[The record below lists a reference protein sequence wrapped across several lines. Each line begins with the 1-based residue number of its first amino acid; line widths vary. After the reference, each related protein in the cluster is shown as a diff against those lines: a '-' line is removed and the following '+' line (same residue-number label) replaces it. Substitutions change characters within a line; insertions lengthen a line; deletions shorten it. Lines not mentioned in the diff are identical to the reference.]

1 MHFYLIAQIELKT
14 TAPCRNTTPSR
25 IGFGTIHMLNRN
37 QLHPYQQ
44 EIIKR
49 AAQTPNMG
57 LFLPPGLGKSVTALT
72 IIAEQFKGK
81 TLIIAP
87 KRVAE
92 TVWDAECK
100 KWSHLSSLK
109 VSKLLGPVSQR
120 LSGLKTEADVYLI
133 NLENVAWLCGL
144 SDKLVF
150 TNLVIDESSRFKDP
164 STKRFKALKKHLKG
178 FSRRLILTGTPTP
191 QGMGDLWSQVGIL
204 DLGERLETSLTRF
217 RDKYM
222 TPDQMNRHTRVVYS
236 WKLKENADTTIK
248 DKISDICFSL
258 KAEDYLQLPA
268 LTTLYHQVEIDKPV
282 RAKYDELRK
291 NMVADIG
298 KEKITAPTAAA
309 LANKLLQ
316 FTSGAV
322 YGEDGQTQEV
332 HRSKLEYLESV
343 MEESSSPT
351 LVFYHFKHSLQR
363 IRLQFPQAVVLDD
376 DNIEA
381 WRRGEIRMLLAH
393 PQSGGI
399 GLNLQCNAGD
409 TAQTVWYDLPWSSEN
424 YIQANARVY
433 RQGQEKPVI
442 IHHLVMANS
451 IDEQVVKALDGKI
464 NLQEALLNSLNFAL
478 L

>member
-1 MHFYLIAQIELKT
+1 MLKRT
-14 TAPCRNTTPSR
+14 
-25 IGFGTIHMLNRN
+25 
-37 QLHPYQQ
+37 QLHQYQQ
-44 EIIKR
+44 EIIEK
-49 AAQTPNMG
+49 AKSTPNLG
-57 LFLPPGLGKSVTALT
+57 LFLPPGLGKTTTTLT
-72 IIAEQFKGK
+72 IISEQFEGK

-92 TVWDAECK
+92 TVWDTEVQ
-100 KWSHLSSLK
+100 KWEHLKHLR
-109 VSKLLGPVSQR
+109 VSKMIGSSTQR
-120 LSGLKTEADVYLI
+120 MAGLKAEADIYLI

-191 QGMGDLWSQVGIL
+191 QGMQDLWSQVGIL
-204 DLGERLETSLTRF
+204 DLGQRLETSLTKF

-222 TPDQMNRHTRVVYS
+222 VPDQMNRHTRVVYN
-236 WKLKENADTTIK
+236 WKLTPGSDKIINN
-248 DKISDICFSL
+248 KISDVCLSL
-258 KAEDYLQLPA
+258 NAQDYLQLP
-268 LTTLYHQVEIDKPV
+268 TLSNVYHPIVFDPQI
-282 RAKYDELRK
+282 RNKYDQLRK
-291 NMVADIG
+291 DMVVEVK

-316 FTSGAV
+316 FTSGSV
-322 YGEDGQTQEV
+322 YDEAGEAQEV
-332 HRSKLEYLESV
+332 HRSKLERLESI

-363 IRLQFPQAVVLDD
+363 IRLLFPEAVVLDD

-399 GLNLQCNAGD
+399 GLNLQCNVGD
-409 TAQTVWYDLPWSSEN
+409 TAQTVWFDLPWSSEN
-424 YIQANARVY
+424 YIQANARIY
-433 RQGQEKPVI
+433 RQGQEKPVV
-442 IHHLVMANS
+442 IHHLTMAGS
-451 IDEQVVKALDGKI
+451 IDEHVVKVLEGKI
-464 NLQEALLNSLNFAL
+464 NLQDALLEALNFAL

>member
-1 MHFYLIAQIELKT
+1 MLK
-14 TAPCRNTTPSR
+14 RK
-25 IGFGTIHMLNRN
+25 
-37 QLHPYQQ
+37 QLHQYQQ
-44 EIIKR
+44 EIIEK
-49 AAQTPNMG
+49 AKSIPNLG
-57 LFLPPGLGKSVTALT
+57 LFLPPGLGKTTTTLT
-72 IIAEQFKGK
+72 IISEQFAGK

-92 TVWDAECK
+92 TVWDTEVQ
-100 KWSHLSSLK
+100 KWEHLKHLR
-109 VSKLLGPVSQR
+109 VSKMIGSSTQR
-120 LSGLKTEADVYLI
+120 MAGLNAEADVYLI

-191 QGMGDLWSQVGIL
+191 QGMQDLWSQVGIL
-204 DLGERLETSLTRF
+204 DLGQRLETSLTKF

-222 TPDQMNRHTRVVYS
+222 VPDQMNRHTRVVYS
-236 WKLKENADTTIK
+236 WKFKPGCDQIVQ
-248 DKISDICFSL
+248 DKISDICYSL
-258 KAEDYLQLPA
+258 KAEDYLQLPEC
-268 LTTLYHQVEIDKPV
+268 TSLYHPIEIDKSI
-282 RAKYDELRK
+282 RNQYNELRK
-291 NMVADIG
+291 DMVTQVK

-322 YGEDGQTQEV
+322 YNEAGEAQEV
-332 HRSKLEYLESV
+332 HSSKLERLESI
-343 MEESSSPT
+343 MEESASPT

-363 IRLQFPQAVVLDD
+363 IRLAFPQAVVLDD

-399 GLNLQCNAGD
+399 GLNLQCNTGD
-409 TAQTVWYDLPWSSEN
+409 TAQTVWFDLPWSSEN
-424 YIQANARVY
+424 YIQANARIY

-442 IHHLVMANS
+442 IHHLTVCNS
-451 IDEQVVKALDGKI
+451 IDEHVVKVLEGKI
-464 NLQEALLNSLNFAL
+464 NLQDALLNALNFAL

>member
-1 MHFYLIAQIELKT
+1 MGNVAQ
-14 TAPCRNTTPSR
+14 R
-25 IGFGTIHMLNRN
+25 
-37 QLHPYQQ
+37 Q
-44 EIIKR
+44 
-49 AAQTPNMG
+49 AALDQ
-57 LFLPPGLGKSVTALT
+57 
-72 IIAEQFKGK
+72 
-81 TLIIAP
+81 
-87 KRVAE
+87 
-92 TVWDAECK
+92 DA
-100 KWSHLSSLK
+100 
-109 VSKLLGPVSQR
+109 
-120 LSGLKTEADVYLI
+120 DIYLI

-204 DLGERLETSLTRF
+204 DLGARLETSLTRF

-222 TPDQMNRHTRVVYS
+222 MPDQMNRHTRVVYS
-236 WKLKENADTTIK
+236 WKLREGCDGIIK

-258 KAEDYLQLPA
+258 KAEDYLQLPSC
-268 LTTLYHQVEIDKPV
+268 TSLYQKIEVEPQIRK
-282 RAKYDELRK
+282 KYDQLRK
-291 NMVADIG
+291 DMVVDIK

-322 YGEDGQTQEV
+322 YNEAGEAQEI
-332 HRSKLEYLESV
+332 HRAKLECLESI

-363 IRLQFPQAVVLDD
+363 LRLLFPQAVVLDD

-399 GLNLQCNAGD
+399 GLNLQCNVGD
-409 TAQTVWYDLPWSSEN
+409 TAQTVWFDLPWSSEN
-424 YIQANARVY
+424 YIQANARIY
-433 RQGQEKPVI
+433 RQGQEKPVV
-442 IHHLVMANS
+442 IHHLTMAGS
-451 IDEQVVKALDGKI
+451 IDEQVVKVLEGKI
-464 NLQEALLNSLNFAL
+464 NLQDALLNSLNFAL

>member
-1 MHFYLIAQIELKT
+1 
-14 TAPCRNTTPSR
+14 
-25 IGFGTIHMLNRN
+25 MLLRS
-37 QLHPYQQ
+37 QLHPYQLDLI
-44 EIIKR
+44 EK
-49 AAQTPNMG
+49 AKTCSNLG
-57 LFLPPGLGKSVTALT
+57 LFLPPGLGKTTTTLT
-72 IIAEQFKGK
+72 IIAEQFQGK

-92 TVWDAECK
+92 TVWDAEVK
-100 KWSHLSSLK
+100 KWEHLSHLTTSKIMGSPAQRISSLNTD
-109 VSKLLGPVSQR
+109 S
-120 LSGLKTEADVYLI
+120 DIYLI
-133 NLENVAWLCGL
+133 NLENVAWLCEL
-144 SDKLVF
+144 SNKLVF

-191 QGMGDLWSQVGIL
+191 QGMSDLWSQVGIL

-236 WKLKENADTTIK
+236 WKLKGGCDEVIK

-258 KAEDYLQLPA
+258 KAEDYLQLPSC
-268 LTTLYHQVEIDKPV
+268 TSLYHKIEIDKNV
-282 RAKYDELRK
+282 KAKYDELRK
-291 NMVADIG
+291 DMVAEIKG
-298 KEKITAPTAAA
+298 EKITAPTAAA

-322 YGEDGQTQEV
+322 YNEEGEPQEV
-332 HRSKLEYLESV
+332 HRAKLEYLESI

-351 LVFYHFKHSLQR
+351 LVFYHFKHSLN
-363 IRLQFPQAVVLDD
+363 RLRLTFPQAVVLDD
-376 DNIEA
+376 DNIAA
-381 WRRGEIRMLLAH
+381 WNRGEIRMLLAH

-399 GLNLQCNAGD
+399 GLNLQCNVGE
-409 TAQTVWYDLPWSSEN
+409 TAQTVWFDLPWSSEN
-424 YIQANARVY
+424 YIQANARIY

-442 IHHLVMANS
+442 IHHLTATGT
-451 IDEQVVKALDGKI
+451 IDEHVVKVLEGKI
-464 NLQEALLNSLNFAL
+464 NLQEALLNDLNFAL

>member
-1 MHFYLIAQIELKT
+1 MLK
-14 TAPCRNTTPSR
+14 RK
-25 IGFGTIHMLNRN
+25 
-37 QLHPYQQ
+37 QLHQYQQ
-44 EIIKR
+44 EIIEK
-49 AAQTPNMG
+49 AKSTPNLG
-57 LFLPPGLGKSVTALT
+57 LFLPPGLGKTTTTLT
-72 IIAEQFKGK
+72 IISEQFEGK

-92 TVWDAECK
+92 TVWDTEVQ
-100 KWSHLSSLK
+100 KWEHLKHLR
-109 VSKLLGPVSQR
+109 VSKMIGSSTQR
-120 LSGLKTEADVYLI
+120 MAGLKAEADVYLI

-191 QGMGDLWSQVGIL
+191 QGMQDLWSQVGIL
-204 DLGERLETSLTRF
+204 DLGQRLETSLTKF

-222 TPDQMNRHTRVVYS
+222 VPDQMNRHTRVVYS
-236 WKLKENADTTIK
+236 WKLTAGSDKVIN
-248 DKISDICFSL
+248 DKISDVCLSL
-258 KAEDYLQLPA
+258 NAQDYLQLP
-268 LTTLYHQVEIDKPV
+268 TLSNVYHPIVFDPQI
-282 RAKYDELRK
+282 RNKYDQLRK
-291 NMVADIG
+291 DMVVEVK

-316 FTSGAV
+316 FTSGSV
-322 YGEDGQTQEV
+322 YDEAGEAQEV
-332 HRSKLEYLESV
+332 HRSKLERLESI

-363 IRLQFPQAVVLDD
+363 IRLLFPEAVVLDD

-399 GLNLQCNAGD
+399 GLNLQCNVGD
-409 TAQTVWYDLPWSSEN
+409 TAQTVWFDLPWSSEN
-424 YIQANARVY
+424 YIQANARIY
-433 RQGQEKPVI
+433 RQGQEKPVV
-442 IHHLVMANS
+442 IHHLTMAGS
-451 IDEQVVKALDGKI
+451 IDEHVVKALEGKI
-464 NLQEALLNSLNFAL
+464 NLQDALLEALNFAL